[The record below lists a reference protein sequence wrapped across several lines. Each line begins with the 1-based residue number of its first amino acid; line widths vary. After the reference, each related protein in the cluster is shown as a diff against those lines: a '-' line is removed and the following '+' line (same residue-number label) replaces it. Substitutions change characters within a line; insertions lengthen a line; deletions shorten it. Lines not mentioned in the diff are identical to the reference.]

1 MLGRLEDA
9 QPGLTPV
16 RSRFAVAAAVS
27 AAVLA
32 ACSGELARAL
42 SPATPREQHLET
54 LRRAGLAGTALFR
67 RWDEAGERA
76 VVGAPLLE
84 PPFEETGYL
93 APERPDARGFR
104 FAVRRGQ
111 RIVASFS
118 LEGVEAGPLF
128 ADLYRIQDSA
138 PPRRI
143 ESADSGAATL
153 ETEIRRDGVV
163 VLRLQPALLAGGRY
177 RVRVHLSPALG
188 FPVGGAAQ
196 DAIRSRFG
204 AARDA
209 GRRTH
214 EGIDIF
220 APRGT
225 PVLAAAR
232 GVATWVGQNRLGGT
246 VIMIRDELRREG
258 HYYAHLDT
266 QLVREGEPVER
277 GDTIGLVGN
286 TGNARTTPPH
296 LHFGIYQR
304 GAVDPWPYV
313 AAPDSV
319 PEPVQVVP
327 GPYGGWVRA
336 GRRGAPLAPA
346 PGAEPVHTLEPRTAA
361 RALGGNAVW
370 YRVRLPD
377 GTEGYLPAARTEEL
391 GPLGRVPRAAV
402 LREVPDSAA
411 VVVARPGAGERAEVV
426 GRFGAFD
433 LVQLDGGTT
442 AWLVR

>member
-9 QPGLTPV
+9 QPGLTPA
-16 RSRFAVAAAVS
+16 RSRLALAAAL
-27 AAVLA
+27 AACALA

-42 SPATPREQHLET
+42 DPATPREQHLES
-54 LRRAGLAGTALFR
+54 LRGAGLAGTALFR

-76 VVGAPLLE
+76 VAGAPLLE
-84 PPFEETGYL
+84 TPFEETGYL

-104 FAVRRGQ
+104 FVVRRGQ
-111 RIVASFS
+111 RAIASFS
-118 LEGVEAGPLF
+118 LEGVDAGPLF

-138 PPRRI
+138 PPHRI
-143 ESADSGAATL
+143 ESADSGAMTL

-196 DAIRSRFG
+196 DAVRSRFG
-204 AARDA
+204 AERDA
-209 GRRTH
+209 GRRSH

-232 GVATWVGQNRLGGT
+232 GVATWVGENRLGGT

-327 GPYGGWVRA
+327 EPFGGWIRT
-336 GRRGAPLAPA
+336 GRGGASLAPA
-346 PGAEPVHTLEPRTAA
+346 PNAEPVDTLEARTVA
-361 RALGGNAVW
+361 RVLGGNAAW

-377 GTEGYLPAARTEEL
+377 GTEGYLPASRTESL
-391 GPLGRVPRAAV
+391 ASLGRIPRAAL
-402 LREVPDSAA
+402 LREAPESAA
-411 VVVARPGAGERAEVV
+411 VVVVSPGEEERAEVV

>member
-1 MLGRLEDA
+1 MLGRIEDA

-16 RSRFAVAAAVS
+16 RSRVTVTAALA

-32 ACSGELARAL
+32 ACSGDLARVL
-42 SPATPREQHLET
+42 DPATPREQHLES
-54 LRRAGLAGTALFR
+54 LRGAGLAGTALFR

-76 VVGAPLLE
+76 VGAAPLLE
-84 PPFEETGYL
+84 TPFEETGYL

-118 LEGVEAGPLF
+118 LEGADAGPLF
-128 ADLYRIQDSA
+128 ADLYQAQDSA

-204 AARDA
+204 AERDA
-209 GRRTH
+209 GRRSH

-232 GVATWVGQNRLGGT
+232 GVATWVGENRLGGT

-327 GPYGGWVRA
+327 DPFGGWIRA

-346 PGAEPVHTLEPRTAA
+346 PGADPVRALEPRTVA
-361 RALGGNAVW
+361 RALGGHAAW

-377 GTEGYLPAARTEEL
+377 GTEGYLPAARTEAL
-391 GPLGRVPRAAV
+391 GSLGRVPPAAV
-402 LREVPDSAA
+402 LREVPDSAG
-411 VVVARPGAGERAEVV
+411 VVVASPGAGERAEVV

>member
-1 MLGRLEDA
+1 MPA
-9 QPGLTPV
+9 
-16 RSRFAVAAAVS
+16 RSCIAIAAALAS
-27 AAVLA
+27 AALV
-32 ACSGELARAL
+32 ACSGELARVL
-42 SPATPREQHLET
+42 DPATPREQHAET
-54 LRRAGLAGTALFR
+54 LRGAGLAGTVLFR
-67 RWDEAGERA
+67 RWEEAGERA
-76 VVGAPLLE
+76 VGAAPLLE
-84 PPFEETGYL
+84 TPFEESGYL
-93 APERPDARGFR
+93 VPERPDARGFR

-111 RIVASFS
+111 RVVASFS
-118 LEGVEAGPLF
+118 LEGVDAGPLF
-128 ADLYRIQDSA
+128 ADLYLLQDSA
-138 PPRRI
+138 PPRHI
-143 ESADSGAATL
+143 ESADSGATTL

-177 RVRVHLSPALG
+177 RVRLHLSPALG

-204 AARDA
+204 ASRDA
-209 GRRTH
+209 GRRSH

-232 GVATWVGQNRLGGT
+232 GTATWVGENRLGGT
-246 VIMIRDELRREG
+246 VIMIRDALRGEG

-266 QLVREGEPVER
+266 QLVREGEPVEQ

-319 PEPVQVVP
+319 PEPVGVP
-327 GPYGGWVRA
+327 PRSFGGWIRT
-336 GRRGAPLAPA
+336 GGRGAPLGRA
-346 PGAEPVHTLEPRTAA
+346 PGAEPVRMLEPRTVA
-361 RALGGNAVW
+361 RALGGNAAW

-391 GPLGRVPRAAV
+391 APLGRVPAASV
-402 LREVPDSAA
+402 LRERPDSAG
-411 VVVARPGAGERAEVV
+411 VVVAVAGAGKREEVV

-433 LVQLDGGTT
+433 LVRLDGEAT

>member
-1 MLGRLEDA
+1 MLGRIEDT
-9 QPGLTPV
+9 QPGLRPA
-16 RSRFAVAAAVS
+16 RSRVAIAVAVAAAL
-27 AAVLA
+27 LA

-42 SPATPREQHLET
+42 DPATPHEQHLES
-54 LRRAGLAGTALFR
+54 LRSAGLAGTALFR
-67 RWDEAGERA
+67 RWVESGERA
-76 VVGAPLLE
+76 IAGAPLLE
-84 PPFEETGYL
+84 TPFEEGGYL

-118 LEGVEAGPLF
+118 LEGADAGPLF
-128 ADLYRIQDSA
+128 ADLYQVQDSA

-153 ETEIRRDGVV
+153 ETELRRDGLV
-163 VLRLQPALLAGGRY
+163 VLRLQPALLSGGRY

-204 AARDA
+204 AERDA
-209 GRRTH
+209 GRRSH

-232 GVATWVGQNRLGGT
+232 GIATWVGENRLGGT
-246 VIMIRDELRREG
+246 VIMIRDEVRREG

-266 QLVREGEPVER
+266 QLVREGEAVER

-319 PEPVQVVP
+319 PDPVEVP
-327 GPYGGWVRA
+327 AGRFGSWVRA

-346 PGAEPVHTLEPRTAA
+346 PGAEPARTLEARTVA
-361 RALGGNAVW
+361 RALGGNAGW

-377 GTEGYLPAARTEEL
+377 GTEGYLPAARTEDVTS
-391 GPLGRVPRAAV
+391 LGRVAPAAL
-402 LREVPDSAA
+402 LRERPDSAA
-411 VVVARPGAGERAEVV
+411 VVVALGEAREGAEVL

-433 LVQLDGGTT
+433 LVRLDGGAT
-442 AWLVR
+442 AWMVR